1 MGTESDPRAEEQAQ
15 VYTFHQLLLLE
26 FTAAKYVATLDK
38 VSDIPKTKYY
48 SNCIYINVFWAKLLQ
63 FTLEIVL

>member
-1 MGTESDPRAEEQAQ
+1 MGTESDPRTEEQAQ
-15 VYTFHQLLLLE
+15 VYTFHHLLLLE

-48 SNCIYINVFWAKLLQ
+48 SNWIYIRGGEPGRIQV
-63 FTLEIVL
+63 EVY

>member
-1 MGTESDPRAEEQAQ
+1 MGTESDPRTEEQAQ
-15 VYTFHQLLLLE
+15 VYTFHHLLLLE

-48 SNCIYINVFWAKLLQ
+48 SN
-63 FTLEIVL
+63 